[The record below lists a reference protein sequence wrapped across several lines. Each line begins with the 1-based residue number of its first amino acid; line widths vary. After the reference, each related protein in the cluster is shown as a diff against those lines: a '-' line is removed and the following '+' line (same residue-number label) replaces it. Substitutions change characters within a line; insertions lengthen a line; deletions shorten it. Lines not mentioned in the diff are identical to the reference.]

1 MSDAIGAAGTTPP
14 ALDPAKDAKL
24 RKACAQLEAVFMNEL
39 AKALRETVP
48 QEGVLD
54 SSAGGDM
61 FASMF
66 DERLAEIAAARTQ
79 SGVSAA
85 LYRQLSGQP

>member
-1 MSDAIGAAGTTPP
+1 
-14 ALDPAKDAKL
+14 
-24 RKACAQLEAVFMNEL
+24 
-39 AKALRETVP
+39 VP